1 MNYDVFEL
9 RFNSARKL
17 AQRSRNGQIGFHP
30 KSLVQPLWGRL
41 HDASSMS
48 SNRRASVV
56 QSVEQVSRTVVQ
68 VEQVVQSV
76 VQSVVQFEQCRAK
89 CRALS
94 CKRSQSGCTRTLP
107 HLESPASK
115 PLSLISGP
123 LSLSGEPY
131 NRQPQPT
138 DPMKCSRETGAR

>member
-1 MNYDVFEL
+1 MSRLLQQTFTL
-9 RFNSARKL
+9 SAHFIHVL
-17 AQRSRNGQIGFHP
+17 
-30 KSLVQPLWGRL
+30 SLVQPLWGRL

-94 CKRSQSGCTRTLP
+94 CTVVHCRANAPKVAAQGLKTAQVYISLWVGDLQLTMFPWPEPHTRLRVTRPGYRIPKRER
-107 HLESPASK
+107 K
-115 PLSLISGP
+115 
-123 LSLSGEPY
+123 
-131 NRQPQPT
+131 
-138 DPMKCSRETGAR
+138 M